1 MLLFFFLLYL
11 KKRCLVIKKSAMFKI
26 LSFDQKPDF
35 YHFSQS
41 VELKQKK
48 TTKTASWLCVRTC
61 VCAWS
66 EMLVQ
71 PQRCVEEAVNLCVHS
86 GQRMSIFRKP
96 QQPDFK
102 EINDRNDWVEYE

>member
-1 MLLFFFLLYL
+1 
-11 KKRCLVIKKSAMFKI
+11 MFKI

-41 VELKQKK
+41 VELKQKNNK
-48 TTKTASWLCVRTC
+48 NGLVAVRAYMCVR
-61 VCAWS
+61 AWS

-102 EINDRNDWVEYE
+102 EINDKNDWVEYE

>member
-1 MLLFFFLLYL
+1 
-11 KKRCLVIKKSAMFKI
+11 MFKI

-48 TTKTASWLCVRTC
+48 NNKNGLVAVRAYVC

-102 EINDRNDWVEYE
+102 EINDRND

>member
-1 MLLFFFLLYL
+1 MLLIIFFKLYL

-41 VELKQKK
+41 VELKQKNNK
-48 TTKTASWLCVRTC
+48 NGLVAVRTC
-61 VCAWS
+61 VCVCVRAWS

-102 EINDRNDWVEYE
+102 EINDRND

>member
-1 MLLFFFLLYL
+1 
-11 KKRCLVIKKSAMFKI
+11 MFKI

-48 TTKTASWLCVRTC
+48 QQKRPRGCACVCVCVR
-61 VCAWS
+61 AWS

>member
-1 MLLFFFLLYL
+1 
-11 KKRCLVIKKSAMFKI
+11 MFKI

-48 TTKTASWLCVRTC
+48 HQKRPCGCAYVCVR
-61 VCAWS
+61 AWS

-86 GQRMSIFRKP
+86 GQRMSILRKP

>member
-1 MLLFFFLLYL
+1 
-11 KKRCLVIKKSAMFKI
+11 MFKI

-48 TTKTASWLCVRTC
+48 QQKRPRGCACVRVC
-61 VCAWS
+61 VRAWS

-102 EINDRNDWVEYE
+102 EINDRND